1 MHQAS
6 ILFTAA
12 VMAMAGA
19 WYAMQDMSRDDV
31 APAVSEQQAANDA
44 PAAMLVEQVGYT
56 TE

>member
-19 WYAMQDMSRDDV
+19 WYALQDSSLIGAEVPATAQV
-31 APAVSEQQAANDA
+31 AGVSQAQPLA
-44 PAAMLVEQVGYT
+44 E
-56 TE
+56 